1 MNEIKYLGRDLN
13 VIITNQIGSIDNKDN
28 FIYPVNYGYL
38 KDIDKKIDVYILGIY
53 NQLKIFNGKCI
64 GIIKKINDDGKL
76 IVTDNNKYYSDSQIE
91 ALIEF
96 KEKNSNY
103 LLIRNNILDNGFM
116 ELAEG
121 LNNCYIDE
129 IKRLKKA
136 LIKLIINNIKDIDLI
151 EHLLDSFLNIPTLE
165 SERLYNFLFDYLNNI
180 NKDSAKFYRLEYK
193 NMWD

>member
-165 SERLYNFLFDYLNNI
+165 SERLYNFLCDYLDNI